1 MWKNNRVRLAGV
13 SLLALGLA
21 VYLLNRGVEYAY
33 VPVAQPATFEEFYEA
48 QLSASRAAGAVEGT
62 EERLV
67 RNVPGR
73 AREAIL
79 YIHGFGAS
87 RVEGEAVVDRIA
99 AERQAN
105 VYYLRLPGHGLDM
118 EAHAKAT
125 YKDYL
130 DACETALAM
139 MPLLGERV
147 IVVGTSTGGLLAT
160 YLAAEHPDRVHALI
174 LASPLYDYAA
184 AASNLLKVPGSRWI
198 VKAAYGDVREISW
211 AEDPEDRYADGV
223 EKYWTAPQKYEALFK
238 LEELR
243 SFVAQDNTYE
253 RVRAPTL
260 LLYYYKDEAHKDA
273 SVSVEAMLEAFAQF
287 GKLVG
292 ASPLN
297 RAVAVADGNH
307 VLLSQYVRT
316 DKEFILREMRSFFA
330 ALDAEHETN

>member
-1 MWKNNRVRLAGV
+1 MWKNNRARLVGV
-13 SLLALGLA
+13 SLLAIGLT
-21 VYLLNRGVEYAY
+21 VYLLNRGVDYAY

-48 QLSASRAAGAVEGT
+48 QLNASRAAGVKEVA

-87 RVEGEAVVDRIA
+87 RVEGEGVINRIA

-118 EAHAKAT
+118 EAHAQAT

-130 DACETALAM
+130 DVCETALAM

-147 IVVGTSTGGLLAT
+147 IVIGTSTGGLLAT

-184 AASNLLKVPGSRWI
+184 PASNMLKVPGSRWL
-198 VKAAYGDVREISW
+198 VKAVYGDVREISW
-211 AEDPEDRYADGV
+211 ADDPEDRYADGI

-243 SFVAQDNTYE
+243 SFVARDNTYE
-253 RVRAPTL
+253 RVSAPTL

-273 SVSVEAMLEAFAQF
+273 SVSVEAMLEALAHF
-287 GKLVG
+287 GALTG
-292 ASPLN
+292 PSPLN

-307 VLLSQYVRT
+307 ILLSDYVRT
-316 DKEFILREMRSFFA
+316 DKDLILRETRSFFA
-330 ALDAEHETN
+330 ALDAEHGAN